1 MGQGAP
7 GAISDLRLTTD
18 QPHPISPLERST
30 QSAPAGQ
37 SQDQEE
43 AMEQDVD
50 VPTDVEE
57 EQGEV
62 RELRIPRSPD
72 DPTRAQ
78 VEEHRA

>member
-7 GAISDLRLTTD
+7 GAISDLRLITD
-18 QPHPISPLERST
+18 QPQPISPLERST
-30 QSAPAGQ
+30 QSAGQ

-43 AMEQDVD
+43 AMEQEFD

-62 RELRIPRSPD
+62 RE
-72 DPTRAQ
+72 
-78 VEEHRA
+78 